1 MGGGAWPFLVG
12 GHTGLVGEGRKHF
25 SQMSKVYNLEPQ
37 TEQYGCMVDLLGR
50 AGLINEA
57 EEFIKNMPIEPD
69 AFVQGPLL
77 GACKIHGKVELA
89 EIVMDKL
96 VRIEPERDGAYIL
109 MPNIYSS
116 ANKWRDAIKLRK
128 ALKERNAKKTPGC
141 SSIELDGVVHEFP
154 RGDKSHQKTKA
165 IYILLD
171 EITSLLKNSGQWVL

>member
-141 SSIELDGVVHEFP
+141 IVHACT
-154 RGDKSHQKTKA
+154 SHDSARTHVA
-165 IYILLD
+165 AS
-171 EITSLLKNSGQWVL
+171 EISQWHHLRRKNEVPGYP